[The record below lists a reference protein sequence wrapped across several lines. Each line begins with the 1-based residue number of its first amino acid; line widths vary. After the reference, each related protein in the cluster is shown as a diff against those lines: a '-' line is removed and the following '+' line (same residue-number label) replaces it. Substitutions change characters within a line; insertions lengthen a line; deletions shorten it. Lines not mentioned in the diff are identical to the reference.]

1 MFVYEV
7 VIGIVG
13 AVGVVMILA
22 NVLLWA
28 DNRALMCEISKLNCD
43 VVLLRENKH
52 ILEDK
57 LSKFK
62 CDVAISQEANSPKG

>member
-1 MFVYEV
+1 MFIP
-7 VIGIVG
+7 VIVLAVAGV
-13 AVGVVMILA
+13 VGVLLLAGVIMLWVDNQILE
-22 NVLLWA
+22 
-28 DNRALMCEISKLNCD
+28 DRISKLNCD